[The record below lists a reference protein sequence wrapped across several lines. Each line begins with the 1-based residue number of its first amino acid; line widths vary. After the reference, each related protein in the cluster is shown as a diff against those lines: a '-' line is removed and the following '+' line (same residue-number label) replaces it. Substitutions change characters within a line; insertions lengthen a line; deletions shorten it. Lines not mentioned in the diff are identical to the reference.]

1 MILAKLAP
9 LALAALLSWND
20 PFTFEYSGQTG
31 AGGQVSLVIRANQDL
46 EDVKVKIKGDGKTIE
61 KSLGKM
67 KSGKTQKITWT
78 QSGGQAKYDLEV
90 TGQGVEAV
98 FAFEVVK
105 PRTGEGK
112 LEKLKVKSTREDVV
126 KRRQASFETSFPLV
140 NYEYKIY
147 DSDGDVIDSD
157 LVTTPVKAGETFTI
171 KWRAKTEV
179 FMIWVKGEDDF
190 GRFTEYKLVP
200 WAVEIPHT
208 EINFDTDKHNIKTDE
223 APKLDEALAVAFHE
237 LEALERVN
245 EAVNAQLSPRLY
257 IVGYTDTVGNAAYNE
272 KLSRSRAKAIA
283 EYFRDHGFW
292 AAIYYNGMGERG
304 LRVETG
310 DNVDEVRNRR
320 ALYLIGVQDPAPGG
334 QIPARWTKLIGP
346 RQRPANFQLP
356 PLPERW
362 ANYRAERMRGED
374 DGEEAA
380 DRGDELPSGGDGG
393 SNSIPTADG
402 SVDDEPLDYGEDG
415 PPAVDGEP
423 GAAKKGCTIGDPSVG
438 VALGLLVLFGVGG
451 LRRRG
456 AAGAAPDRIVR
467 AGGDE
472 CRDDVEHGLGRRAGR
487 VSRG

>member
-1 MILAKLAP
+1 MIFAKLAP
-9 LALAALLSWND
+9 LALAAFLAWND

-46 EDVKVKIKGDGKTIE
+46 EDVKVTIKGDGKTIE

-67 KSGKTQKITWT
+67 KQGKTQKLTWT
-78 QSGGQAKYDLEV
+78 QASGQAKYDLEI
-90 TGQGVEAV
+90 TGQGVEAA
-98 FAFEVVK
+98 FAFEVLK
-105 PRTGEGK
+105 PKTGEGK
-112 LEKLKVKSTREDVV
+112 LEKFKVRSTREDVI

-147 DSDGDVIDSD
+147 DSDGDVIDSE

-171 KWRAKTEV
+171 KWKAKTEV

-208 EINFDTDKHNIKTDE
+208 EINFDTDKHNVKVDE

-237 LEALERVN
+237 LDALERVN
-245 EAVNAQLSPRLY
+245 EAVNAQLTPRLY
-257 IVGYTDTVGNAAYNE
+257 IVGYTDTVGNPAYNE

-320 ALYLIGVQDPAPGG
+320 ALYLIGVQDPAGGG
-334 QIPARWTKLIGP
+334 QIPARWNKLSGA

-374 DGEEAA
+374 DGADAA
-380 DRGDELPSGGDGG
+380 DRGDELPSGAEGGGDTPSGDEGG
-393 SNSIPTADG
+393 G
-402 SVDDEPLDYGEDG
+402 DDEPLDYGDDS
-415 PPAVDGEP
+415 PPPVDGEP
-423 GAAKKGCTIGDPSVG
+423 GAAKKGCTIGDPTMG
-438 VALGLLVLFGVGG
+438 PALGLLALFGLVR
-451 LRRRG
+451 LRRRRT
-456 AAGAAPDRIVR
+456 AAR
-467 AGGDE
+467 
-472 CRDDVEHGLGRRAGR
+472 
-487 VSRG
+487 